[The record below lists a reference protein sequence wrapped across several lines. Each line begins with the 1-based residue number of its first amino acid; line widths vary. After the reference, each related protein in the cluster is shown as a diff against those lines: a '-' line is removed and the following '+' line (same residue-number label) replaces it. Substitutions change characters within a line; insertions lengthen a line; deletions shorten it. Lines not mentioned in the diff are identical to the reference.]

1 MKSDLLLPQS
11 LIKENSV
18 SIRQALLLIAIV
30 VLWVYLPFLRY
41 GGELSAH
48 EGFYAVC
55 ADEYSP
61 GLLVRAN
68 GEVQSQVW
76 PHPHRKRRQRTPG
89 KEHQH
94 ADQPQ

>member
-30 VLWVYLPFLRY
+30 ILWVYLPFLRY

-61 GLLVRAN
+61 GLLVRAPCAFKYGFQDYPRLEWC
-68 GEVQSQVW
+68 GE
-76 PHPHRKRRQRTPG
+76 PDR
-89 KEHQH
+89 
-94 ADQPQ
+94 